1 MKRVFKSI
9 IVGVLCAMFL
19 SLIPF
24 EAKCREISSQVFRIH
39 ILANSDSKEDQ
50 QLKLSVRDRIVE
62 ASEELLSDVHSKE
75 EAMNVVS
82 CNLDYLQSVAHDEIK
97 RCGYD
102 YSVTVDIK
110 NLWFDTRYYGSITMP
125 GGFYDALQ
133 IRIGEAKGK
142 NWWCVMYPSLCLFT
156 AAKTET
162 VEEKLSEDQYEIVSS
177 EEGFE
182 FRFKVVEL
190 FTGFC
195 NLFR

>member
-62 ASEELLSDVHSKE
+62 ASEELLSNVHSKE